1 MLNYMLVQMN
11 NDSLW
16 TPSMEEWIIML
27 LSVNAAIQLVRII
40 SIEGTCKCKELLA
53 EKESEHAEE
62 YNKLVDEF
70 HKNDEKHVDDYNL
83 LVDENTELEEQIM
96 KLEEQL
102 EEKSERV
109 THFRKRVHRLESRLA
124 RNTKPQLE

>member
-1 MLNYMLVQMN
+1 
-11 NDSLW
+11 
-16 TPSMEEWIIML
+16 MEEWIIML
-27 LSVNAAIQLVRII
+27 LSLNAAIQLVRML

-53 EKESEHAEE
+53 KKEAEHEEE
-62 YNKLVDEF
+62 YNKLVQEF
-70 HKNDEKHVDDYNL
+70 NANDEKHVDDYNL
-83 LVDENTELEEQIM
+83 LVDENTELEEQVM

-102 EEKSERV
+102 EEKTERV